1 MRVCLLALCVAAW
14 PHRATAQTSH
24 SVEIFG
30 GYSFAHDPM
39 NNISLPAGWLS
50 GGAVGVTDW
59 LAAVVDI
66 SGGYKTVDAFDAD
79 IRLSAHGVMA
89 GGRVSARLGR
99 LTEFGQM
106 LAGVVRG
113 SGTAFGFTHATNAF
127 TLQPGAG
134 LDYPL
139 SERFA
144 ARAQID
150 ARFIQNQP
158 DGNEAGYEYRFS
170 AALVYRLR

>member
-30 GYSFAHDPM
+30 GYSSAHDPM

-66 SGGYKTVDAFDAD
+66 SGGYKAVDAFDAD

-89 GGRVSARLGR
+89 GGRVSARLGP
-99 LTEFGQM
+99 LTEVGQM
-106 LAGVVRG
+106 VGRGVRG
-113 SGTAFGFTHATNAF
+113 RGTALRVTHSAHAVQ
-127 TLQPGAG
+127 LQPG
-134 LDYPL
+134 
-139 SERFA
+139 
-144 ARAQID
+144 
-150 ARFIQNQP
+150 
-158 DGNEAGYEYRFS
+158 
-170 AALVYRLR
+170 